1 MRRLLPLLAAA
12 AAGAGAAVARRR
24 SGSGASSGTVDASPT
39 AADPAERAAA
49 AQATPPG
56 PAPAPPPEPGSATAA
71 LQGEAAAPAPEAT
84 GGEAQTVGLYAL
96 HEGDRAEQARAS
108 LAAALGAGA
117 TLGSPDSSGRFDV
130 QLPAPS
136 PEAAQQ
142 QVRAA
147 FASSGTGDDFTVV
160 TTTAG
165 RELPS
170 DDPRQPD

>member
-12 AAGAGAAVARRR
+12 AAGAGAAIARRR
-24 SGSGASSGTVDASPT
+24 SGAGGPAPAIDASPT

-56 PAPAPPPEPGSATAA
+56 PAPAPPPEPGSAAAA
-71 LQGEAAAPAPEAT
+71 LQGEPDAPQAPA
-84 GGEAQTVGLYAL
+84 GEPQTVGLYVL
-96 HEGDRAEQARAS
+96 HEGERSERARAA
-108 LAAALGAGA
+108 LAEALGAGA
-117 TLGSPDSSGRFDV
+117 TLGPADGVGRFDV
-130 QLPAPS
+130 TLTAPS
-136 PEAAQQ
+136 REAAEQ

-147 FASSGTGDDFTVV
+147 FATSGTGDDFTVV

-165 RELPS
+165 RELPA

>member
-12 AAGAGAAVARRR
+12 AAGAGAALARRR
-24 SGSGASSGTVDASPT
+24 SGADGSAAAVDASPT

-56 PAPAPPPEPGSATAA
+56 PAPAPPPEPGSAAAA
-71 LQGEAAAPAPEAT
+71 LQGEPVTPQAPV
-84 GGEAQTVGLYAL
+84 GGEPQTVGLYVL
-96 HEGDRAEQARAS
+96 HEGERSERARAA
-108 LAAALGAGA
+108 LAEALGAGA
-117 TLGSPDSSGRFDV
+117 TLGTADGVGRFDV
-130 QLPAPS
+130 TLTAPS
-136 PEAAQQ
+136 REAAEQ

-147 FASSGTGDDFTVV
+147 FATSGTGDDFTVV

-165 RELPS
+165 RELPA